1 MFLSKIQVKNLL
13 IKELGKHAMSQSRRG
28 RVCAYSS
35 TGLKFDEKEN
45 GFTRVYYFDNNATY
59 QNREASQIRKARETE
74 KANSALM
81 ALGFEF
87 DGIDGYRKER
97 NTEGKRK

>member
-13 IKELGKHAMSQSRRG
+13 TKELGKHAISQSRRG
-28 RVCAYSS
+28 RICAYSS

-45 GFTRVYYFDNNATY
+45 GFIRVYYFDNNATY
-59 QNREASQIRKARETE
+59 ANREFSQMRAQRETE
-74 KANSALM
+74 KTNTSLL

-87 DGIDGYRKER
+87 DGKDGYRKER
-97 NTEGKRK
+97 NTKGKN